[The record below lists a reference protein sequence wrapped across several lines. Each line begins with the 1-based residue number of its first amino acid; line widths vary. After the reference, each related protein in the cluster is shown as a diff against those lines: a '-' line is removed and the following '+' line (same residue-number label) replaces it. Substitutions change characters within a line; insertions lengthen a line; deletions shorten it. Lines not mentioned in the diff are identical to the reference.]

1 LGQSQRYEDLLEKCA
16 KPAWSP
22 DANALVFSAT
32 RTQVVGAEQFRT
44 LRSRLYD
51 LRETSPLKKI
61 LVTSAI
67 PGEGK
72 TFVASN
78 IAQAI
83 AHEKD
88 RRVLLID
95 GDLRKPRLHI
105 PWGAP
110 LSPGLSD
117 YLRDDLEEVGVIQH
131 GQEGN
136 LCLISAGDETAHAS
150 ELLSTGK
157 MQKLL
162 ERLEPLF
169 DWIIIDSPPCLPV
182 ADAGV
187 LAGLCDGVLL
197 IVRAKYTPSAMAQ
210 KARKELQK
218 RNVIGVVLNAVEKES
233 VYQSYHSYGYGD
245 SHVTPD

>member
-1 LGQSQRYEDLLEKCA
+1 
-16 KPAWSP
+16 
-22 DANALVFSAT
+22 
-32 RTQVVGAEQFRT
+32 
-44 LRSRLYD
+44 
-51 LRETSPLKKI
+51 
-61 LVTSAI
+61 
-67 PGEGK
+67 
-72 TFVASN
+72 
-78 IAQAI
+78 
-83 AHEKD
+83 
-88 RRVLLID
+88 
-95 GDLRKPRLHI
+95 
-105 PWGAP
+105 
-110 LSPGLSD
+110 
-117 YLRDDLEEVGVIQH
+117 
-131 GQEGN
+131 
-136 LCLISAGDETAHAS
+136 
-150 ELLSTGK
+150 